1 MLLLEVNITS
11 YFQKLQL
18 KSGGELRNEETVNDN
33 PTKEKEAL
41 LQAKCKSLDEDG
53 SSDNV

>member
-18 KSGGELRNEETVNDN
+18 KSGGELRKEETVNNN

-41 LQAKCKSLDEDG
+41 LQA
-53 SSDNV
+53 NVRV